1 MRVAIVGAGFGGLC
15 MAVRLARRGIPHVV
29 FEKGAGVGGTW
40 RDNTYPGAG
49 CDIPSHL
56 YSYSFDPYCDWSRR
70 YPGQPEIL
78 AYLEM
83 IAAKHGIRPRF
94 GTEVTELAHD
104 GRGWLVTTP
113 ESVERFDVVV
123 TAVGQLNRPHVP
135 AIAGAETFAGD
146 AFHSARWAGRDLA
159 GRRVAVIGTGSSAAQ
174 LIPPVAE
181 TAAHVDV
188 YQRTPNWV
196 LPKADAAFA
205 PLTRAVFRWVPG
217 AHGAYR
223 RWFFDYVEK
232 TLWPALVG
240 GWSSDLVRQKAL
252 AHLRRQV
259 PDPAL
264 RRALTPA
271 YPPGCK
277 RVVFDS
283 LFYPALTRPNVDL
296 VTEPIVRIA
305 PEGVETPSGLRRAD
319 TIVYATGFR
328 STEFLLP
335 MAVTNAAGRD
345 LHEQW
350 KDGAEAYLGL
360 AAPGFPNLFFLY
372 GPNTNLGHNSI
383 VYMLEAQAGYVM
395 GCLDLIARRGQ
406 MEVTEG
412 ALSAYTSA
420 LNRALAATV
429 WNGECHSWYKTPG
442 GRITTNWPRTAR
454 EYGRLTRRPRPGAYK
469 FGAGR

>member
-15 MAVRLARRGIPHVV
+15 MAVRLARKGIPHVV
-29 FEKGAGVGGTW
+29 FEKGDGVGGTW

-83 IAAKHGIRPRF
+83 IAARYGVRPRF
-94 GTEVTELAHD
+94 RTEVTELAHD
-104 GRGWLVTTP
+104 GAGWLVVTP
-113 ESVERFDVVV
+113 GSAERFDVVV
-123 TAVGQLNRPHVP
+123 TAVGQLNRPRVP
-135 AIAGAETFAGD
+135 VIPGAGTFAGD

-174 LIPPVAE
+174 LIPPVAA
-181 TAAHVDV
+181 TAEHLDV

-196 LPKADAAFA
+196 LPKADAEFA

-217 AHGAYR
+217 AHRAYR

-232 TLWPALVG
+232 TVWPALVG
-240 GWSSDLVRQKAL
+240 GWSTDLIRRTAL

-259 PDPAL
+259 PDPEL
-264 RRALTPA
+264 RRRLTPA
-271 YPPGCK
+271 YPPGCR

-283 LFYPALTRPNVDL
+283 HFYPALTRPNVDL
-296 VTEPIVRIA
+296 VTEPIVRIV

-335 MAVTNAAGRD
+335 MAVTNADGRD
-345 LHEQW
+345 LHDQW
-350 KDGAEAYLGL
+350 KDGAEAYLGM

-383 VYMLEAQAGYVM
+383 VYMLEAQVGYVL
-395 GCLDLIARRGQ
+395 GCLDLIARRGR
-406 MEVTEG
+406 MEVTEE
-412 ALSAYTSA
+412 ALAAYTTA

-429 WNGECHSWYKTPG
+429 WNGDCRSWYKTPG

-454 EYGRLTRRPRPGAYK
+454 EYRRITRRPRPGAYK